1 MTGGKQAAKNP
12 CKEAA
17 KTWKIKQLFLNLE
30 IVLKQLKRDSKGLE
44 TWQKQYLCLLLSGY
58 TPREIAQEHLHLTV
72 ESLRV
77 KLSSKKG
84 LYECIRR
91 LTKKPILDW
100 RDVIIILLHSGYRRN
115 EASPPN
121 REEIMLV
128 IECDAELSEKL
139 MRKLESTVHEVAGSN
154 NLRIV
159 RIEKGSV
166 VFILQGPVDECDRV
180 AERFNPSELSEK
192 LGCPVREVKKVDN
205 NPAPNQSQG
214 IVSLA
219 QWLKGCFDEPSWQ
232 PVEWIM
238 APSLRMATPA
248 LDVERGVSTES
259 IRRAKIICWD
269 TDERVLILVVH
280 MMPTATQSLDV
291 RLQLYPYDTASNLPP
306 GLELSVQDET
316 GVTCLEAT
324 ARTADNW
331 LQLEFSADPGE
342 PFSVTIA
349 IDSVRAVEHFST

>member
-1 MTGGKQAAKNP
+1 
-12 CKEAA
+12 
-17 KTWKIKQLFLNLE
+17 
-30 IVLKQLKRDSKGLE
+30 
-44 TWQKQYLCLLLSGY
+44 
-58 TPREIAQEHLHLTV
+58 
-72 ESLRV
+72 
-77 KLSSKKG
+77 
-84 LYECIRR
+84 
-91 LTKKPILDW
+91 
-100 RDVIIILLHSGYRRN
+100 
-115 EASPPN
+115 
-121 REEIMLV
+121 
-128 IECDAELSEKL
+128 
-139 MRKLESTVHEVAGSN
+139 
-154 NLRIV
+154 
-159 RIEKGSV
+159 
-166 VFILQGPVDECDRV
+166 
-180 AERFNPSELSEK
+180 
-192 LGCPVREVKKVDN
+192 
-205 NPAPNQSQG
+205 
-214 IVSLA
+214 
-219 QWLKGCFDEPSWQ
+219 
-232 PVEWIM
+232 M